1 MWQTGTGVEPVAGV
15 GALHARRG
23 LSGLGAGRPGGT
35 HPPSRGR
42 GPGANPTVFSEDVAT
57 ALPECSVLP
66 FPLRAHVRPPL
77 SEGLLH

>member
-15 GALHARRG
+15 GALHAQRG
-23 LSGLGAGRPGGT
+23 SLVWGQDARVGRT
-35 HPPSRGR
+35 PSRGR

-77 SEGLLH
+77 LEGLLH